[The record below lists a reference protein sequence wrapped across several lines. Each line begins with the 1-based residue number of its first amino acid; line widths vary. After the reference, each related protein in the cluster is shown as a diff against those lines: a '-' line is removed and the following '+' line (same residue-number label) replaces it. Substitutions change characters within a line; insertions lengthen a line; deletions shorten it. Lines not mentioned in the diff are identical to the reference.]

1 MVVAFLCRR
10 GLLRCV
16 AVALFVV
23 VAWVEVLNPFV
34 CLSRTVLC
42 CRRRRRRGL
51 RRRRRQL
58 LVCFICFV
66 VVVVVGRRRRRRCIN
81 FFPRYFVQGSP

>member
-23 VAWVEVLNPFV
+23 VAWVEVLNPL
-34 CLSRTVLC
+34 CLSRTRV
-42 CRRRRRRGL
+42 
-51 RRRRRQL
+51 
-58 LVCFICFV
+58 VV
-66 VVVVVGRRRRRRCIN
+66 VVVVVGVFVVNVFN
-81 FFPRYFVQGSP
+81 FSLFSATSSSSSSVVVVVVVAKPFPR